1 MLNRVRDSPRA
12 ARRAARAAR
21 ARLSLNRRRGRCT
34 PSTRPR
40 ASTPRTRC
48 PASLRGAP
56 GRPPPRAFWV
66 ASHHCG
72 GCSAVCCIRAG
83 GKAPRLERLPRE
95 GRACARALAPPRP
108 CREIL
113 RRDRQFDTWAATARS
128 AHAVAAQWLPSK
140 AAGHDEVLDSHKTS
154 EGVAGSRPPR

>member
-1 MLNRVRDSPRA
+1 MSPRT
-12 ARRAARAAR
+12 RRTLQS
-21 ARLSLNRRRGRCT
+21 LSRRRRGPTEASLPPPT
-34 PSTRPR
+34 PTCVLPVVANHVTIFNKCGSGSCPPR
-40 ASTPRTRC
+40 PRTRYRPVC
-48 PASLRGAP
+48 PRRRRRRAGARPSAAS
-56 GRPPPRAFWV
+56 
-66 ASHHCG
+66 C
-72 GCSAVCCIRAG
+72 AG